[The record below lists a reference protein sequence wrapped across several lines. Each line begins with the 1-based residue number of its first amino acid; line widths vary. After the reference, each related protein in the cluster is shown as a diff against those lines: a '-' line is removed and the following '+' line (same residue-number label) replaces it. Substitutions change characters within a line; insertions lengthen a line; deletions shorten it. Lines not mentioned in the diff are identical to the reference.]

1 MGNPVRTDETAA
13 AEPGVKRPSQTTRRQ
28 RREAARG
35 PATGK
40 DLAAA
45 RTRAAT
51 NPWWRSP
58 LVLITLGAVL
68 AGLVVIV
75 GASGILTAKQT
86 AGGLTQPLQPAPMSL
101 VDPADPRALGRADAP
116 VVVEVWSDFQCPYC
130 RQFARTTEPGF
141 IEQYVKT
148 GKARLVYRDLIVNDP
163 VSKDPAVANAGES
176 HQSAAA
182 ARCATDQGKFWPFHD
197 YLFENQKGENK
208 GTFSA
213 ATLAKITDA
222 VGLDRAKYDACMA
235 GGAAAKVADANA
247 ESAAGIQAGIGA
259 TPTIVVNGVAQV
271 MPGQTKPG
279 GAIDLAQL
287 GKAVDTALAAA
298 SSSLAP
304 PGASGAQ
311 PSP

>member
-1 MGNPVRTDETAA
+1 MGNPVRTNGTAA
-13 AEPGVKRPSQTTRRQ
+13 AEPGVKHPSPTTRRQ

-58 LVLITLGAVL
+58 LVLLTLGAVL

-86 AGGLTQPLQPAPMSL
+86 ASGLTQPLQPAPISL

-130 RQFARTTEPGF
+130 RQFALTTEPGF

-197 YLFENQKGENK
+197 YLLENQKGENK

-213 ATLAKITDA
+213 VTLAKIADA